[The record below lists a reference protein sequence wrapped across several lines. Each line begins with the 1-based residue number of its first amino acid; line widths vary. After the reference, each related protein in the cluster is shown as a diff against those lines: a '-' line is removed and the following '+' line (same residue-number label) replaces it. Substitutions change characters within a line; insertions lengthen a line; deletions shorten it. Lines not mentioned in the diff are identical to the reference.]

1 MSKIILDTDHWV
13 CFWFSILPSFV
24 HVHCMSWKFIV
35 IIYTQSSV
43 SQKWVDLKKNCN
55 KHCHFKIIVPLYLSL
70 GWIYLLDTNITDF
83 CVQLW
88 DVILMQLMSTWQI
101 CFLKWTSCISCFTL
115 NAILIRQFHSKP
127 RIYDSIYLPL
137 FAKVDH
143 IIKRLNS
150 LAKILLCKCL
160 S

>member
-1 MSKIILDTDHWV
+1 
-13 CFWFSILPSFV
+13 
-24 HVHCMSWKFIV
+24 MSWF
-35 IIYTQSSV
+35 
-43 SQKWVDLKKNCN
+43 KKNCN

-143 IIKRLNS
+143 IIKILNS
-150 LAKILLCKCL
+150 QPYKKHIICLKHKIVKNMSIWYGCL
-160 S
+160 HFTAREYRGITPERKKW